1 MHACRL
7 GASVAVL
14 FVAEPVKGFEVGVAT
29 SATNEM
35 LDAFRY
41 NRFAEVAFAEKCRYF
56 SNFFSGGMEDSTVAN
71 SMRFFNPMGV
81 FHPGIHLFRH

>member
-41 NRFAEVAFAEKCRYF
+41 NRFAEVAFAEKCR
-56 SNFFSGGMEDSTVAN
+56 FFSMDGTVDELLVLAARV
-71 SMRFFNPMGV
+71 SRLSDV
-81 FHPGIHLFRH
+81 LRRE